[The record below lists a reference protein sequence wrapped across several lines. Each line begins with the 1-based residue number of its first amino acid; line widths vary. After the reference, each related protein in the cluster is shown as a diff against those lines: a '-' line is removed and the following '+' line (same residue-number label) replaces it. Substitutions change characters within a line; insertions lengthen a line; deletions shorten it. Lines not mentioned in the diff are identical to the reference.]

1 MESAFALSN
10 YRSFELK
17 PRSQPPILFSKANAY
32 QRSVHALWCLHE
44 FRLLKIWKP
53 RSFQCW
59 TRFCFRGHS
68 CRLSACQPTRVR
80 RVQTVKQFQISNA
93 SEKVEPDL
101 RPLTGPK
108 AGCIQ
113 FSFTSSSKSA
123 AVCETRFVF
132 VLSTGLVS
140 ARQACYG
147 SKSLH
152 LERFQKRNALR
163 KSSLISRHLRS
174 ENLIPLSS
182 LSPQRSQSVRRK
194 REIFM

>member
-1 MESAFALSN
+1 M
-10 YRSFELK
+10 RS
-17 PRSQPPILFSKANAY
+17 
-32 QRSVHALWCLHE
+32 
-44 FRLLKIWKP
+44 
-53 RSFQCW
+53 
-59 TRFCFRGHS
+59 
-68 CRLSACQPTRVR
+68 
-80 RVQTVKQFQISNA
+80 KQFQISNA
-93 SEKVEPDL
+93 LEKSSLICSHLQSQNPV
-101 RPLTGPK
+101 
-108 AGCIQ
+108 ASS
-113 FSFTSSSKSA
+113 FSFISSSKSA